1 MRTLTRSAVAAAAVA
16 LLLLMPSGAAA
27 QQPDG
32 FPSYKKCGAFKAGG
46 LRIWVS
52 ADRIGCG
59 KARRI
64 QREYWLGRR
73 KDKIIVNGGSGY
85 AGYIKL
91 KKYKGWRCTS
101 GAGAGRCAKGKA
113 VAAYENEAW

>member
-1 MRTLTRSAVAAAAVA
+1 MRILTRSAGVVAAVA
-16 LLLLMPSGAAA
+16 LLVLMPSGASG
-27 QQPDG
+27 QQPAFD
-32 FPSYKKCGAFKAGG
+32 SHKKCGAFKAGE
-46 LRIWVS
+46 LRIWVY
-52 ADRIGCG
+52 AERTGCG

-73 KDKIIVNGGSGY
+73 KDKVIVNGGSGY

-101 GAGAGRCAKGKA
+101 GAGAGQCAKGKA
-113 VAAYENEAW
+113 VAAYQNEAW